1 MNNPWFFLTGTDG
14 HMEGED
20 FFRQPE
26 DARGRHILMV
36 DLIVRR
42 EKQLATEQNL
52 TYYPCPCSKCHGGH
66 RRTLKTIDYHREKY
80 GRDQH
85 IMHSILG
92 GDPPGGFP
100 PEGIWVH
107 DNRDDDDEENFYDDA
122 ESNSLFSEEM
132 DPYHDVQQQMRDAF
146 GVGDQLREQTVEAEL
161 HDDVDDVELDD
172 VSAQLELLDE
182 LSRQATRPLYDGLNV
197 SIISATIVLVNMA
210 VVHSVPNEYLNEL
223 LKYLGTILLPRG
235 NQLPLNYYEAKNII
249 KKLGLNYKQIHACP
263 NGCILYRKE
272 YEDHSSCP
280 KEGCGRSRY
289 MPNSRSSPAKVVRW
303 FPFIPRVLRMFRSP
317 AISKLLRHHIDHPN
331 NDESVMK
338 SVADSPAWK
347 HVTSEHVDPSFALEP
362 RNLRLGLSLDGVN
375 PFPHSNT
382 THSTWPVLLLIYNL
396 PPYLVT
402 KIFFIQL
409 GILISGKES
418 PTSENI
424 GVFIEPLLE
433 ELQLLWTG
441 VMAQDFLNP
450 VGERLFHLRGILMW
464 TISDYPALGLISGL
478 STHGYKACVAC
489 GPETEGCSAK
499 TGNTL
504 NDNQKA
510 KGRKIVYGGGR
521 RWTRR
526 HHPYRRDL
534 SFNGKEE
541 RRDTPVRMTGEHTMQ
556 CAQDQ
561 ERYLRDGGR
570 KGGNE
575 DPVHVHGVKH
585 RSCLDALPY
594 WKVSIILL

>member
-1 MNNPWFFLTGTDG
+1 
-14 HMEGED
+14 MEAEA

-26 DARGRHILMV
+26 DANRRHIPMV

-42 EKQLATEQNL
+42 EREIASDQNL
-52 TYYPCPCSKCHGGH
+52 TSYPCPCNKCHGGH
-66 RRTLKTIDYHREKY
+66 RRTLKTIENHREKY
-80 GRDQH
+80 GRDEH
-85 IMHSILG
+85 LTYSILG

-100 PEGIWVH
+100 TRGIWVD
-107 DNRDDDDEENFYDDA
+107 DNREEEDEENFFDDA
-122 ESNSLFSEEM
+122 VSGSLFSEEM
-132 DPYHDVQQQMRDAF
+132 DAYHDVQQQVRDAF
-146 GVGDQLREQTVEAEL
+146 GERDRLRAETTEVEVQ
-161 HDDVDDVELDD
+161 DTVDDEQADEL
-172 VSAQLELLDE
+172 SAQLDLLDQM
-182 LSRQATRPLYDGLNV
+182 SRQATRPLYDGMKV

-223 LKYLGTILLPRG
+223 LKYLGTVLLPRG
-235 NQLPLNYYEAKNII
+235 NRLPRNYYEAKSII

-272 YEDHSSCP
+272 YENHSSCP
-280 KEGCGRSRY
+280 KSGCGRSRY
-289 MPNSRSSPAKVVRW
+289 MPNSQTSPSKVIRW
-303 FPFIPRVLRMFRSP
+303 FPFIPRVLRMFRSQ
-317 AISKLLRHHIDHPN
+317 AISKLLRYHQENPN
-331 NDESVMK
+331 TDESVMK

-347 HVTSEHVDPSFALEP
+347 HVTSENVDPTFALEP

-402 KIFFIQL
+402 KKFFIQL
-409 GILISGKES
+409 SILISGKES

-424 GVFIEPLLE
+424 GVFIEPLIE

-441 VMAQDFLNP
+441 VRAQDFLNTP
-450 VGERLFHLRGILMW
+450 GQRGFHLRGILMW

-489 GPETEGCSAK
+489 GPGTEARSAK
-499 TGNTL
+499 TGDKL

-526 HHPYRRDL
+526 HHPYRTDL

-541 RRDTPVRMTGEHTMQ
+541 RRDTPVRLTGEETVE
-556 CAQDQ
+556 CA
-561 ERYLRDGGR
+561 EGRHRYLRDGGR
-570 KGGNE
+570 IGGND
-575 DPVHVHGVKH
+575 DPVHLHGVKH
-585 RSCLDALPY
+585 KSCLDALPY
-594 WKVSIILL
+594 WKVRFNFFPENNKQ